1 MYHKLNSNKLSSE
14 VYLFIKEHLETIAA
28 SSETPQELHDNI
40 KLVTYNYLLYT
51 DAIYFVEGF
60 QDILDT
66 IKITFWSNTL
76 PAWSG
81 KVSLYNWLTGVVSK
95 TVVTGNF
102 GITNFGTSLANQI
115 FSKITTGSALRVAG
129 EKINPVDLATNAQMI
144 RLFSVV
150 LFPTILFGLVIYRLI
165 NYSDILLIK
174 NFEASLNSVITT
186 LRLSNDS
193 ELSELFKTLNTKYEN
208 ILKDN
213 CSKISDE
220 KTRLTCASTYY
231 VKYVTEDIMTR
242 VIFEYLSYLK
252 KNNVDYS
259 YITNFND
266 LCSININ
273 INPILFKRLSI
284 LYTYY
289 IKLLKVYVFDETIRR
304 NYINLL
310 DKTTITN
317 AKTVYST

>member
-1 MYHKLNSNKLSSE
+1 MYHKLNSYKLSSE
-14 VYLFIKEHLETIAA
+14 VYSFIKEHLETIVA
-28 SSETPQELHDNI
+28 SSESSQELHDNI

-76 PAWSG
+76 PAWTG
-81 KVSLYNWLTGVVSK
+81 KVSLYNWLGGVASK
-95 TVVTGNF
+95 V
-102 GITNFGTSLANQI
+102 A
-115 FSKITTGSALRVAG
+115 TTGSLSVNSFATSIANQVFSKATSSGFVAVEAG
-129 EKINPVDLATNAQMI
+129 KELVTNAQLL
-144 RLFSVV
+144 RVFSVV
-150 LFPTILFGLVIYRLI
+150 LFPTILFGLIIYRLI

-186 LRLSNDS
+186 LRLSNNS
-193 ELSELFKTLNTKYEN
+193 ELSELFKTLNTKYAT

-220 KTRLTCASTYY
+220 KTRLTCASNYY

-252 KNNVDYS
+252 KNNIDLS

-273 INPILFKRLSI
+273 INPLLFKRLSI

-289 IKLLKVYVFDETIRR
+289 NKLLKVYVFDDIARR
-304 NYINLL
+304 NYIKLL

-317 AKTVYST
+317 VKTVYPI

>member
-1 MYHKLNSNKLSSE
+1 MYYKLNSNKLSSE
-14 VYLFIKEHLETIAA
+14 VYSFIKEHLDTIAA
-28 SSETPQELHDNI
+28 SSETSQELHDNI

-60 QDILDT
+60 QDVLDT

-76 PAWSG
+76 PAWTG
-81 KVSLYNWLTGVVSK
+81 KVSLYNWLGGVASKVITTGSLSA
-95 TVVTGNF
+95 NSF
-102 GITNFGTSLANQI
+102 ATSIANQI
-115 FSKITTGSALRVAG
+115 FSRVTSSGVVAIEAGKELVTNVQLLRV
-129 EKINPVDLATNAQMI
+129 
-144 RLFSVV
+144 FSVV
-150 LFPTILFGLVIYRLI
+150 LFPTILFGLIIYRLI

-174 NFEASLNSVITT
+174 NFEASLNSVIST

-193 ELSELFKTLNTKYEN
+193 ELSELFKTLNIKYEN

-213 CSKISDE
+213 CSTISDE
-220 KTRLTCASTYY
+220 KTRLTCASNYY
-231 VKYVTEDIMTR
+231 VKYITEDIMTR
-242 VIFEYLSYLK
+242 VIIEYLSYSR
-252 KNNVDYS
+252 KNNVDLS

-289 IKLLKVYVFDETIRR
+289 IKLLKVYVFDEITRR

-310 DKTTITN
+310 DNTTVTN
-317 AKTVYST
+317 AKTVYLT